1 MTDQQRE
8 LELLR
13 QENAQLK
20 QALEQEK
27 VRSMNFAREAFL
39 VDLLGKHQLTGKEYR
54 QSLRELELN
63 FPTPW
68 FAVILIQIEPDI
80 PALLGPKAAISQES
94 LRYVRF
100 LVRNVLEEL
109 IGEKH
114 ICHVVTVQGQL
125 TALVNLSE
133 GTEAAMDTVEQAAQ
147 RAASLFESHYDSAVL
162 FSISRCHQ
170 GYQQIHEAY
179 QEAESLMQYRIMAE
193 DDASVIRYDQ
203 KTEVHMKKRRVE
215 HFEFEHELDNYIRQG
230 DYEAARELVHRM
242 LGAEFGHAK
251 PTVQVFMIRA
261 YGLINDILHVFDSL
275 EEYFSPEF
283 LVELQ
288 AGPRI
293 VHATSLAE
301 ISRELDS
308 IFDEIIR
315 RQQSQEQEPGWVQRA
330 VEYMDHHYSDQNLNV
345 AGVADAVGINPVY
358 LSRMLKKYRNIRPLE
373 YIHQKR
379 IERAK
384 QLLGQGVTVKDTLP
398 QVGYSSA
405 LTMNRAF
412 RKFEDA
418 TPGAFYREKQS

>member
-68 FAVILIQIEPDI
+68 FAVILIQVEPDI

-179 QEAESLMQYRIMAE
+179 QEAESLMQYRIMAA

-203 KTEVHMKKRRVE
+203 KTEVHMEKRRVE

>member
-1 MTDQQRE
+1 
-8 LELLR
+8 
-13 QENAQLK
+13 
-20 QALEQEK
+20 
-27 VRSMNFAREAFL
+27 
-39 VDLLGKHQLTGKEYR
+39 
-54 QSLRELELN
+54 
-63 FPTPW
+63 
-68 FAVILIQIEPDI
+68 
-80 PALLGPKAAISQES
+80 
-94 LRYVRF
+94 
-100 LVRNVLEEL
+100 
-109 IGEKH
+109 
-114 ICHVVTVQGQL
+114 
-125 TALVNLSE
+125 
-133 GTEAAMDTVEQAAQ
+133 MDTVEQAAQ

-203 KTEVHMKKRRVE
+203 KTEVHMEKRRVE

-412 RKFEDA
+412 RKFEAA

>member
-8 LELLR
+8 LELLQ

-68 FAVILIQIEPDI
+68 FAVILIQVEPDI

-203 KTEVHMKKRRVE
+203 KTEVHMEKRRVE

>member
-133 GTEAAMDTVEQAAQ
+133 GTETAMDTVEQAAQ

-203 KTEVHMKKRRVE
+203 KTEVHMEKRRV
-215 HFEFEHELDNYIRQG
+215 
-230 DYEAARELVHRM
+230 
-242 LGAEFGHAK
+242 
-251 PTVQVFMIRA
+251 
-261 YGLINDILHVFDSL
+261 
-275 EEYFSPEF
+275 
-283 LVELQ
+283 
-288 AGPRI
+288 
-293 VHATSLAE
+293 
-301 ISRELDS
+301 
-308 IFDEIIR
+308 
-315 RQQSQEQEPGWVQRA
+315 
-330 VEYMDHHYSDQNLNV
+330 
-345 AGVADAVGINPVY
+345 
-358 LSRMLKKYRNIRPLE
+358 
-373 YIHQKR
+373 
-379 IERAK
+379 
-384 QLLGQGVTVKDTLP
+384 
-398 QVGYSSA
+398 
-405 LTMNRAF
+405 
-412 RKFEDA
+412 
-418 TPGAFYREKQS
+418 

>member
-68 FAVILIQIEPDI
+68 FAVILIQVEPDI

-193 DDASVIRYDQ
+193 DDTSVIRYDQ
-203 KTEVHMKKRRVE
+203 KTEVHMEKRRVE

-345 AGVADAVGINPVY
+345 AGVAYAVGINPVY

-405 LTMNRAF
+405 CFSSRSQQQVF
-412 RKFEDA
+412 RQ
-418 TPGAFYREKQS
+418 TP

>member
-1 MTDQQRE
+1 MADQQRE
-8 LELLR
+8 LALLR

-20 QALEQEK
+20 KALEQEK
-27 VRSMNFAREAFL
+27 AQNLNFAREAFL

-54 QSLRELELN
+54 QGLRDLKLS

-68 FAVILIQIEPDI
+68 FAVIMIQVEPDI
-80 PALLGPKAAISQES
+80 PALLGPEAAPSQES

-109 IGEKH
+109 VGETH

-133 GTEAAMDTVEQAAQ
+133 GNEDAMKTLEAAAQ
-147 RAASLFESHYDSAVL
+147 RAAALFESHYDAAVL

-193 DDASVIRYDQ
+193 DDARVIRYDQ
-203 KTEVHMKKRRVE
+203 KTEAHMEKRRVE

-230 DYEAARELVHRM
+230 DYEAARALVHRM

-283 LVELQ
+283 LMELQ

-293 VHATSLAE
+293 VHAASLAE

-330 VEYMDHHYSDQNLNV
+330 VEYMDTHYSDQSLNV

-418 TPGAFYREKQS
+418 TPGAFYREKQ

>member
-68 FAVILIQIEPDI
+68 FAVILIQVEPDI

-193 DDASVIRYDQ
+193 DDTSVIRYDQ
-203 KTEVHMKKRRVE
+203 KTEVHMEKRRVE

-330 VEYMDHHYSDQNLNV
+330 VEHMDHHYSDQNLNV

>member
-68 FAVILIQIEPDI
+68 FAVILIQVEPDI

-203 KTEVHMKKRRVE
+203 KTEVHMEKRRVE

-330 VEYMDHHYSDQNLNV
+330 VEYMDHYYSDQNLNV